1 MLPPAGLRAAL
12 QAHTSAVLQ
21 LAPPVAIMMKPW
33 SRLAMLCMFLMGIML
48 LSAPAFV
55 AAQDEV
61 RAATCERGRGARA
74 NPRRARPTESG
85 AGG

>member
-1 MLPPAGLRAAL
+1 
-12 QAHTSAVLQ
+12 
-21 LAPPVAIMMKPW
+21 MMKPW

-61 RAATCERGRGARA
+61 RARASASTCERGRGARA